1 MKHLSFFRKLHSAIT
16 TDVEE
21 GVREVS
27 IRQGGNSLWS
37 NRVQVLKEVWLTP
50 ELGRLKSLHELTGI
64 QSLLFK
70 EGL

>member
-50 ELGRLKSLHELTGI
+50 ELGSR
-64 QSLLFK
+64 
-70 EGL
+70 

>member
-1 MKHLSFFRKLHSAIT
+1 MKHLSFFSKLHSAIT

-37 NRVQVLKEVWLTP
+37 NRVQVLKEV
-50 ELGRLKSLHELTGI
+50 
-64 QSLLFK
+64 
-70 EGL
+70 